1 MSKRLY
7 SIISNVMDI
16 PISEI
21 NDESSPESIES
32 WDSFNSYVLL
42 DELETEFKTEFSID
56 EVVETKNVADIK
68 KYLKKNA
75 YKTFTQN
82 IKILKNSSYKGVPQF
97 RDQISAFVDAVTGGT
112 KNIVSAIDGC
122 NTVAVCC
129 AAIESLKTSK
139 PTKVHNY

>member
-7 SIISNVMDI
+7 SIISKVMDI

-68 KYLKKNA
+68 KYLKN
-75 YKTFTQN
+75 
-82 IKILKNSSYKGVPQF
+82 
-97 RDQISAFVDAVTGGT
+97 
-112 KNIVSAIDGC
+112 KNIIKSIFIKDKLI
-122 NTVAVCC
+122 NL
-129 AAIESLKTSK
+129 IIK
-139 PTKVHNY
+139 

>member
-7 SIISNVMDI
+7 GIISKVMDV

-68 KYLKKNA
+68 KYLKKH
-75 YKTFTQN
+75 
-82 IKILKNSSYKGVPQF
+82 G
-97 RDQISAFVDAVTGGT
+97 
-112 KNIVSAIDGC
+112 
-122 NTVAVCC
+122 
-129 AAIESLKTSK
+129 IEL
-139 PTKVHNY
+139 ND

>member
-7 SIISNVMDI
+7 SIISKVMDI

-42 DELETEFKTEFSID
+42 DDLETEFKTEFSID

-68 KYLKKNA
+68 KYLKKH
-75 YKTFTQN
+75 
-82 IKILKNSSYKGVPQF
+82 G
-97 RDQISAFVDAVTGGT
+97 
-112 KNIVSAIDGC
+112 
-122 NTVAVCC
+122 
-129 AAIESLKTSK
+129 IEL
-139 PTKVHNY
+139 ND